1 MRTAGI
7 IPARYASTRLPGKP
21 LLEIEG
27 RPMIWWV
34 YQRAAQADRLDELCV
49 AADDERIMD
58 ACRRFGIPAVMT
70 ADTHRCAAERLAEAS
85 DQIRADFYV
94 QINGDEPLIFPDNIN
109 AAVPDQV
116 PEEEEYG
123 TNIITGMKDPAEVLD
138 PSNIK
143 VVFDEAF
150 RALYM
155 SRSPVPCP
163 FLSID
168 FPYYKHVGIIGYNK
182 PMLNFYMHSEPGRFE
197 KIEGIDTLRFLDY
210 GKYLQF
216 IRVEKTE
223 SLSVDTAKEYF
234 LNCFT
239 LNLNRQKGL
248 LSIDQ
253 NHGNAKNRNIFMDT
267 YIMKKELFIELV
279 HKAKKTSS
287 MYTLADIVN
296 ASCDELDI
304 RGVSHRGY
312 FASITDF
319 KSYYDANISLI
330 DFKTAQNLFDDE
342 WPIYTRTN
350 DSCPTQ
356 YFDTADVKNSV
367 VSNGCLIE
375 GTIENSIIGRGCVI
389 KKGAVIKNSVILPA
403 ATISEDVHIENHVVD
418 KHAKVIHAKD
428 LTADPEKPGYIRRGD
443 TL

>member
-150 RALYM
+150 RALYK
-155 SRSPVPCP
+155 SRSPAP
-163 FLSID
+163 
-168 FPYYKHVGIIGYNK
+168 
-182 PMLNFYMHSEPGRFE
+182 
-197 KIEGIDTLRFLDY
+197 
-210 GKYLQF
+210 
-216 IRVEKTE
+216 
-223 SLSVDTAKEYF
+223 
-234 LNCFT
+234 
-239 LNLNRQKGL
+239 
-248 LSIDQ
+248 
-253 NHGNAKNRNIFMDT
+253 
-267 YIMKKELFIELV
+267 
-279 HKAKKTSS
+279 
-287 MYTLADIVN
+287 
-296 ASCDELDI
+296 
-304 RGVSHRGY
+304 
-312 FASITDF
+312 
-319 KSYYDANISLI
+319 
-330 DFKTAQNLFDDE
+330 
-342 WPIYTRTN
+342 
-350 DSCPTQ
+350 
-356 YFDTADVKNSV
+356 
-367 VSNGCLIE
+367 
-375 GTIENSIIGRGCVI
+375 
-389 KKGAVIKNSVILPA
+389 
-403 ATISEDVHIENHVVD
+403 
-418 KHAKVIHAKD
+418 
-428 LTADPEKPGYIRRGD
+428 
-443 TL
+443 

>member
-34 YQRAAQADRLDELCV
+34 YQRAVQADRLDELCV

-85 DQIRADFYV
+85 DQIRADFYI

-109 AAVPDQV
+109 AAVPDHV
-116 PEEEEYG
+116 PEEAYG
-123 TNIITGMKDPAEVLD
+123 TNIITEMKDPAEVLD

-143 VVFDEAF
+143 VVFDEEF

-155 SRSPVPCP
+155 SRSPIPCP

-182 PMLNFYMHSEPGRFE
+182 LMLDFYTNSAPGRFE

-223 SLSVDTAKEYF
+223 SLSVDTAKDLE
-234 LNCFT
+234 
-239 LNLNRQKGL
+239 RV
-248 LSIDQ
+248 
-253 NHGNAKNRNIFMDT
+253 R
-267 YIMKKELFIELV
+267 
-279 HKAKKTSS
+279 
-287 MYTLADIVN
+287 
-296 ASCDELDI
+296 
-304 RGVSHRGY
+304 RR
-312 FASITDF
+312 
-319 KSYYDANISLI
+319 
-330 DFKTAQNLFDDE
+330 
-342 WPIYTRTN
+342 
-350 DSCPTQ
+350 
-356 YFDTADVKNSV
+356 
-367 VSNGCLIE
+367 
-375 GTIENSIIGRGCVI
+375 IGG
-389 KKGAVIKNSVILPA
+389 
-403 ATISEDVHIENHVVD
+403 
-418 KHAKVIHAKD
+418 
-428 LTADPEKPGYIRRGD
+428 
-443 TL
+443 